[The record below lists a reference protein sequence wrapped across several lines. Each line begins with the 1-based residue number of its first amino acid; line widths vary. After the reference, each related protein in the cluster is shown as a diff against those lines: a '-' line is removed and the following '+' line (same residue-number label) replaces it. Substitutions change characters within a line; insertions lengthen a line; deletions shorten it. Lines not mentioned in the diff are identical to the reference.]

1 MLRPWAAAVRAKT
14 AGMAEDEEVWWP
26 RVACSSAAAAAA
38 AAAALAASACSL
50 CSARSEA

>member
-1 MLRPWAAAVRAKT
+1 MLRRPWAAAVRAKT

-26 RVACSSAAAAAA
+26 RGASSSAAAAAA
-38 AAAALAASACSL
+38 LASASACSL